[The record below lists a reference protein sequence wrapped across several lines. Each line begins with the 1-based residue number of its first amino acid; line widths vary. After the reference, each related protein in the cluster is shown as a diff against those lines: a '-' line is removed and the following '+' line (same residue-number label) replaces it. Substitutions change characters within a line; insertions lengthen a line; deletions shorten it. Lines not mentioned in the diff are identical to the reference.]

1 MMLPTAR
8 GRVSRPAALFAAAAM
23 LMGGCSSGSHT
34 SDAESEKAGTPASN
48 LCDGSLD
55 AAAADALQRL
65 AGAERFEE
73 ATGVNQAGRS
83 NKFSV
88 SRSVK
93 HLHDEYRNQS
103 ECSIYQIGDDKP
115 LFQVRFSASAS
126 YPSGNGDSGE
136 RKTRYPIGVFA
147 QVGSNGADLFFHCP
161 TDAPAK
167 DAYIGDTDYVKAEM
181 YRDTYRLRGDTEARD
196 VMVILNSMA
205 RAVAEA
211 AGCASQAGLP
221 TRVPDAV

>member
-1 MMLPTAR
+1 
-8 GRVSRPAALFAAAAM
+8 M